1 MQTWTYPAIVQAL
14 ADEEWRVSFPD
25 MPQINTSGDSRA
37 EALVNAADAL
47 EEMVLA
53 QLAHG
58 RPVPAPREVGDGETP
73 IDLDPVTAARAAL
86 VQAMA
91 DANISNVALARRLN
105 KSEGAVRRLTHGGT
119 GVKIDTLIEALHA
132 LGRRTALSVG

>member
-1 MQTWTYPAIVQAL
+1 MQTWTYPAVIREL
-14 ADEEWRVSFPD
+14 ADNEWLVSFPD
-25 MPQINTSGDSRA
+25 IPQINTSGDSHA
-37 EALVNAADAL
+37 DALANAADAL
-47 EEMVLA
+47 EEMILG

-58 RPVPAPREVGDGETP
+58 RPAPTPREAGEGETP
-73 IDLDPVTAARAAL
+73 VDLDPVTAARAAL

-91 DANISNVALARRLN
+91 DANMTNVALAKRLN

-132 LGRRTALSVG
+132 LGRRAALAVG

>member
-1 MQTWTYPAIVQAL
+1 MQTWTYPALIQAL
-14 ADEEWRVSFPD
+14 PDNEWLVSFPD
-25 MPQINTSGDSRA
+25 IPQINTSGDSRA

-58 RPVPAPREVGDGETP
+58 LPVPSPRESRGGETP
-73 IDLDPVTAARAAL
+73 VDLDPVTAARAAL

-91 DANISNVALARRLN
+91 ESNMSNVALAKRLN
-105 KSEGAVRRLTHGGT
+105 KSEGAIRRLTHGGT
-119 GVKIDTLIEALHA
+119 GVKIDTLIEALHV
-132 LGRRTALSVG
+132 LGRRAALSVG